1 MAGNIIRRFV
11 IKQLSK
17 DRGSGIMEIPNRYS
31 VDQRQLS
38 LQNLLIRKGID
49 PNTIKS
55 EGQLTN
61 ILQQIEKNRIATNL
75 KKAEA
80 KKRVAEIMD
89 MKGRKI
95 KDTRNI
101 MGGEEVGM
109 FDNIFAR
116 MKKDMD
122 QGKLKTVK
130 KKETEKEI
138 AERIKKENKEAVDR
152 IKKDKDFDFDQDP
165 EFASGGRAGLSYL
178 LAEDGNERMPY
189 VSGGGVNKLR
199 RLFLKMLGAGA
210 ATTAAVK
217 SGILSFSGK
226 KSAAKK
232 LAREV
237 IKTDDVAG
245 KPEWFD
251 ALVTKVIKEG
261 DDVTKGYK
269 TKERQIVHQKKLNED
284 ETVTVT
290 QDLDE
295 GSITVD
301 FDSPSNT
308 FEDTVTLKYKKPN
321 PDEGD
326 PNPTAEFEVAESG
339 PVGRQYGPDD
349 YEIDID
355 EVGGQSIR
363 DLDSDVS
370 TLKEFATNKKPTIK
384 EIVQNKKRKDKAKNI
399 TEDSEAQSDAVIRR
413 QGDYVDDDFSPDFA
427 EGGRAKMY
435 LGGGLLRGKSFLK
448 QLTKNMAKEKD
459 MKPSFMLRVLNP
471 KSYQRALESA
481 KGSGMYDRRTGILQ
495 SDKIKNVI
503 EDVKKSRLDQLTRY
517 KEMAESSKETAKNL
531 SDFKKAAKEAG
542 ATDEIAESMAKNLD
556 QMFDGPIP
564 KDATDE
570 VILELEQMIKN
581 MTTKNTNRLT
591 NANGGIARLLGE

>member
-1 MAGNIIRRFV
+1 
-11 IKQLSK
+11 
-17 DRGSGIMEIPNRYS
+17 
-31 VDQRQLS
+31 
-38 LQNLLIRKGID
+38 
-49 PNTIKS
+49 
-55 EGQLTN
+55 
-61 ILQQIEKNRIATNL
+61 
-75 KKAEA
+75 
-80 KKRVAEIMD
+80 
-89 MKGRKI
+89 
-95 KDTRNI
+95 
-101 MGGEEVGM
+101 
-109 FDNIFAR
+109 DNIFAR

-122 QGKLKTVK
+122 QGKFKTVK

-251 ALVTKVIKEG
+251 ALVTRVIKEG

-326 PNPTAEFEVAESG
+326 PRPTAEFEVAESG

-399 TEDSEAQSDAVIRR
+399 TEDSEAQSDAVVRR

-435 LGGGLLRGKSFLK
+435 LGGGLLKGKSFLK

-459 MKPSFMLRVLNP
+459 MKPSFILRVLNP

-503 EDVKKSRLDQLTRY
+503 EDVKKSRLEQLTRY
-517 KEMAESSKETAKNL
+517 KEMAESSKESAKNL

>member
-61 ILQQIEKNRIATNL
+61 ILQQIEKNRIATAL
-75 KKAEA
+75 KKAQA
-80 KKRVAEIMD
+80 QKRVAEIMD

-101 MGGEEVGM
+101 MGGKEVGM